1 LPFSEPFKET
11 EMTKLTAKN
20 TLSLAA
26 VAASIALTSAAN
38 AQVNVPKPS
47 YKFEKCYG
55 VAKAGQND
63 CFGKSNACGAT
74 SKVDNERDAWIY
86 VPAGTCKKIT
96 GGSSAPSKS

>member
-1 LPFSEPFKET
+1 
-11 EMTKLTAKN
+11 MTTITAKT
-20 TLSLAA
+20 TLSLATI
-26 VAASIALTSAAN
+26 AASIALSCAAD

-63 CFGKSNACGAT
+63 CFGTSNACGAT
-74 SKVDNERDAWIY
+74 STTDNQRDAWIY

-96 GGSSAPSKS
+96 GGSTAPDKG